1 VERRTLLDRQEHH
14 EDIDVQQPDQAG
26 LIDPGEGYIECRDLF
41 KIYKRAELEVVAL
54 RGLDLEVSKGETVAI
69 IGASGSGKSTL
80 MNVLSGL
87 DRPSAGQVRV
97 GSRDLL
103 NISDRELVLYRREE
117 VGFVWQATGRNLV
130 SYLSVIDNIEVPM
143 AMAGTAAAARRS
155 WSLELLNSLGLSDK
169 ADRLPYQLSG
179 GEQQRAA
186 IGVALANRPPLLL
199 ADEPTGELDTQTAAQ
214 VFLMLRELNHTYNTT
229 VVLVTHYP
237 GVAQYVDRV
246 VNIRDG
252 RISSES
258 YSSPTFQR
266 SGGLVE
272 EEYVVVDRAGRMQL
286 PQEISESLRRRGLA
300 KADLEGD
307 TVTIRPVGPLHR
319 PNRGTSPEERTP

>member
-1 VERRTLLDRQEHH
+1 MLDRQEHR
-14 EDIDVQQPDQAG
+14 EDIGVEQPEQFG
-26 LIDPGEGYIECRDLF
+26 PTETEGGYVECRDLF
-41 KIYKRAELEVVAL
+41 KIYKRADLEVVAL
-54 RGLDLEVSKGETVAI
+54 RGVDLEVSEGETVAI

-80 MNVLSGL
+80 MNVLAGL

-130 SYLSVIDNIEVPM
+130 SYLNVRDNIEVPM
-143 AMAGTAAAARRS
+143 AMAGTTAAARRS
-155 WSLELLNSLGLSDK
+155 WSSELINSLGLSDK

-199 ADEPTGELDTQTAAQ
+199 ADEPTGELDTQTADQ
-214 VFLMLRELNHTYNTT
+214 VFLMLRELNHAYNVT

-237 GVAQYVDRV
+237 GVAQFVDRV
-246 VNIRDG
+246 INIRDG

-258 YSSPTFQR
+258 YSSPTFRR

-286 PQEISESLRRRGLA
+286 PQELSASLRQRGLA
-300 KADLEGD
+300 KAGLEGD
-307 TVTIRPVGPLHR
+307 TVTIKPVGPLPR
-319 PNRGTSPEERTP
+319 PNRGTAPEERIPS

>member
-1 VERRTLLDRQEHH
+1 MVTTPGNPDNSSFRRPDHLD
-14 EDIDVQQPDQAG
+14 
-26 LIDPGEGYIECRDLF
+26 GEQTAPLYIECRDLF

-54 RGLDLEVSKGETVAI
+54 RGLDLDVETGELVAI

-80 MNVLSGL
+80 MNVLAGL

-103 NISDRELVLYRREE
+103 NISDSELVMYRRLD

-130 SYLSVIDNIEVPM
+130 PYLNVVDNIELPM
-143 AMAGTAAAARRS
+143 AMAGTSASERRN
-155 WSLELLNSLGLSDK
+155 WSTELLSSLGLGDK
-169 ADRLPYQLSG
+169 ANRLPYQLSG
-179 GEQQRAA
+179 GEQQRVA
-186 IGVALANRPPLLL
+186 IAVALANRPTLLL
-199 ADEPTGELDTQTAAQ
+199 ADEPTGELDTQTAGE
-214 VFLMLRELNHTYNTT
+214 VFEMLRELNRIYHVT

-237 GVAQYVDRV
+237 GVAHFVDRV

-266 SGGLVE
+266 TGDRVE
-272 EEYVVVDRAGRMQL
+272 EEFLVVDRAGRIQL
-286 PQEISESLRRRGLA
+286 PQELSEQFRLGGLA
-300 KADLEGD
+300 KAALEDG
-307 TVTIRPVGPLHR
+307 TVTIKPVSDRPKPSSSNFR
-319 PNRGTSPEERTP
+319 RENPAP